1 MVFIPQAVE
10 PITNTLKTVKPSELV
25 EDTQQEEVQQV
36 QQEQKDEKTLAT
48 EALIQKLK
56 NDDAQVRFQA
66 TLALSQ
72 QESSESV
79 DSLIELLKTSDP
91 SIHPNLIWVLGRLQ
105 DSKAINSLIEC
116 TKNQDP
122 NICLYAICALQD
134 FVFNGASNPLIE
146 ETFVQ
151 LLNDTDLE
159 VRHVSAL
166 TLGEL
171 GNKQA
176 LPGLIECLSSEDSED
191 AYQALKLLSKIGNE
205 DTASTLISCLDSSK
219 PLNLRYRGIRL
230 LGDLAERGIINA
242 DSINPLIKC
251 LTDEDLSVQRLA
263 AEALGKIKSKE
274 AIEPLVNLL
283 INSAHG
289 NIKPLNEINSLS
301 DLVPHNKDYEVTW
314 TSAMALANTNIPEVI
329 GPVYGCL
336 GDNDPLVR
344 LYALE
349 ALCKAWSNEPVIV
362 PVLVDSLTTPD
373 EELIMFA
380 RKVFHNVTQE
390 ILDYGTQK
398 CLENSQPEAR
408 LRTVLGLANSDDSRA
423 VPHIVKFLNDDNE
436 PEEARNYAR
445 ELLSQMRG
453 ETVMEGLK
461 QCLDSKDII
470 VKLYAQIVL
479 SKNQETQEFNS
490 ERYIKHL
497 LSR

>member
-1 MVFIPQAVE
+1 MVFIPQVIE
-10 PITNTLKTVKPSELV
+10 PITNTSKTVKPSELV
-25 EDTQQEEVQQV
+25 KDIPQEKVEQE
-36 QQEQKDEKTLAT
+36 QQEQKDEKVLAT

-56 NDDAQVRFQA
+56 NDNAQIRFQA

-72 QESSESV
+72 EEKPENV
-79 DSLIELLKTSDP
+79 DLLIELLTTSDP

-105 DSKAINSLIEC
+105 DSKAINPLIEC
-116 TKNQDP
+116 TKNP
-122 NICLYAICALQD
+122 NSNIRVYAACALQD
-134 FVFNGASNPLIE
+134 FVFNGANNPLIE
-146 ETFVQ
+146 EAFVQ
-151 LLNDTDLE
+151 LLNDTDVE
-159 VRHVSAL
+159 VRHIAAL

-171 GNKQA
+171 GNKKVLQ
-176 LPGLIECLSSEDSED
+176 GLIECLSSEDSED
-191 AYQALKLLSKIGNE
+191 AYQALTLLSKIGNE
-205 DTASTLISCLDSSK
+205 DTASTLVNYVDSSK

-230 LGDLAERGIINA
+230 LGNLAQRNITNP
-242 DSINPLIKC
+242 DSVDPLIKC
-251 LTDEDLSVQRLA
+251 LKDEDLSVQRLA

-283 INSAHG
+283 VNSAHG

-301 DLVPHNKDYEVTW
+301 DLVPRNKDYEVTW
-314 TSAMALANTNIPEVI
+314 TAAMALSNTNIPEVI
-329 GPVYGCL
+329 GPLYGCL
-336 GDNDPLVR
+336 GDDDPLVR
-344 LYALE
+344 FYALE

-362 PVLVDSLTTPD
+362 PVLIDSLTTPD

-380 RKVFHNVTQE
+380 RKAFHNVTQE

-408 LRTVLGLANSDDSRA
+408 VRTILGLANSDDPRA
-423 VPHIVKFLNDDNE
+423 VSHIVKFLNDDNE
-436 PEEARNYAR
+436 SEDARNYAR